1 MRIVL
6 SGAAGAMGQ
15 TLVRLLGAGYCGGQ
29 AVALVDAQGGPGI
42 LTDFSQVTAEADAVL
57 DFSFH
62 TATAGALAYA
72 LAHRLPL
79 VVGTT
84 GHTPREKAAV
94 EAAAREIPV
103 FYSGNMS
110 LGIAVLCRL
119 VREAVRAFP
128 DADVE
133 IVEAHHNRKVD
144 APSGTALMLFQAAQ
158 EVRPQARP
166 VCGRSGQARR
176 EKEDIGISSLRLGG
190 LVGVHEVIISTG
202 TQTLTLRHEAHDR
215 ALFAQGALEAAAYLL
230 DRPAG
235 LYGMEDLVKSRR

>member
-1 MRIVL
+1 MRIIL
-6 SGAAGAMGQ
+6 NGAAGAMGQ
-15 TLVRLLGAGYCGGQ
+15 TLVRLLGEGYCGGQ
-29 AVALVDAQGGPGI
+29 VAALVDAQGGAGI
-42 LTDFSQVTAEADAVL
+42 LTDFSQVGVEADAVL

-62 TATAGALAYA
+62 TATAGAVAYA

-84 GHTPREKAAV
+84 GHTPQEKAAV
-94 EAAAREIPV
+94 EAAARDIPV

-128 DADVE
+128 ESDVE
-133 IVEAHHNRKVD
+133 IVEAHHNRKAD

-176 EKEDIGISSLRLGG
+176 EKEDIGISSLRLGS
-190 LVGVHEVIISTG
+190 LVGVHEVMISTG

>member
-62 TATAGALAYA
+62 PATAGALAYA